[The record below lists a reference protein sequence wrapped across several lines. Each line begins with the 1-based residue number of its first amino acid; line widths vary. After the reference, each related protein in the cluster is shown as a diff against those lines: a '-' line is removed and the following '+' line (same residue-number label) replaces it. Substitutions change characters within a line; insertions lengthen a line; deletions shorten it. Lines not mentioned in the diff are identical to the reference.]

1 MDIFLQV
8 DHSPNIFSAS
18 ICILLCGF
26 LQVSYTIPIFLLFYK
41 QLFAA
46 DEDETDLS
54 NNFVVKTCQKF
65 IPVTGNY
72 LVFLCI

>member
-1 MDIFLQV
+1 MYSAVWI
-8 DHSPNIFSAS
+8 SAS
-18 ICILLCGF
+18 KLYD
-26 LQVSYTIPIFLLFYK
+26 SYFSLVYK